1 MDWQLILT
9 ALALALVI
17 EGLIPFAIPGRY
29 RKMVDEL
36 ARLGNNQIRVMGMVV
51 VLAGLLLLF
60 LIRA

>member
-17 EGLIPFAIPGRY
+17 EGLIPFAIPARY

-36 ARLGNNQIRVMGMVV
+36 ARLGNNQIRSMGLVVMA
-51 VLAGLLLLF
+51 AGLFLLF